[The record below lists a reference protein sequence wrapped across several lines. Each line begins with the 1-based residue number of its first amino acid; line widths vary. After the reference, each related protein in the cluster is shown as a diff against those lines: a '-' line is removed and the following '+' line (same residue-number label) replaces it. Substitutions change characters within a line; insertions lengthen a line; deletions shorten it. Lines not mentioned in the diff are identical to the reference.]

1 MGTVSNNT
9 RGWLFAAPVL
19 LLVTLYLVIPTL
31 WTVYFSF
38 FTGGFQPDRF
48 IGFENFRRLFTRDRL
63 FLDLSGFPWSGALLN
78 NILWLVFLPAG
89 AIAFGMTIAVLA
101 DAHPWERVIK
111 VIVFVPIVVS
121 NTATA
126 IIFRFLYNMNP
137 RIGFLNAVLT
147 SLGFKPR
154 PWLSSREYVTFALI
168 AAAVWIW
175 TAFAMTVFSATYK
188 ALDKDT
194 LQAATVDGA
203 GEWQKFWLISLPM
216 MAHAVSFVFIT
227 IFIQTIKIVDLVLVA
242 TDGGPAGASRIIG
255 FSFYWETFQNLDVGY
270 GSAIAVVMLVILLPV
285 MVLQVRRFKAEE
297 Q

>member
-1 MGTVSNNT
+1 MGPVGHNT

-19 LLVTLYLVIPTL
+19 LLVTLYLVIPTI

-38 FTGGFQPDRF
+38 FTGGFRPAEF
-48 IGFENFRRLFTRDRL
+48 VGLNNFRRLFTGDRL
-63 FLDLSGFPWSGALLN
+63 FLDISSFPWSGALIN
-78 NILWLVFLPAG
+78 NILWLVLLPAG
-89 AIAFGMTIAVLA
+89 AIIFGMTIAVLA
-101 DAHPWERVIK
+101 DGHTWERLIK
-111 VIVFVPIVVS
+111 IIVFVPMVVS

-147 SLGFKPR
+147 NIGLEPR
-154 PWLSSREYVTFALI
+154 PWLSSRNYVTLSLI

-216 MAHAVSFVFIT
+216 MAHAISFVFIT

-270 GSAIAVVMLVILLPV
+270 GSAIAVVMLMLLVPV
-285 MVLQVRRFKAEE
+285 MILQVRRFKAEE